1 MTVQQQRMMVD
12 IASSMGTSN
21 SGSVPVSDASRRS
34 RAHDL
39 NRDGPYGEPYVMPGQ
54 QNIDPNLENA

>member
-1 MTVQQQRMMVD
+1 MVD
-12 IASSMGTSN
+12 IARSMGTSN
-21 SGSVPVSDASRRS
+21 SGSVPGSNASRQS